1 MTDHQTT
8 ANSLLEIE
16 TRQNEVL
23 RKLDELNQRIEQAL
37 SNVTGGSH
45 RMAVSQPAE

>member
-8 ANSLLEIE
+8 INSLLEIE

-23 RKLDELNQRIEQAL
+23 RKLDDLNQRIEQAL
-37 SNVTGGSH
+37 SNLNGAAPRAATS
-45 RMAVSQPAE
+45 PIAE